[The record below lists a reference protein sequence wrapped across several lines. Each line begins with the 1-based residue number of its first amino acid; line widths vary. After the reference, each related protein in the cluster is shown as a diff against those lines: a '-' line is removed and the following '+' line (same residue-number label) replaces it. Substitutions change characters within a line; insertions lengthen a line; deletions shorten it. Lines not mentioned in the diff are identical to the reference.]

1 MEINPGT
8 PDDQPD
14 WLSGGQSPSEYD
26 DMSART
32 DAYVAPDVVP
42 VNEAE
47 EIAGSWS
54 GDTSMSYEDAFGE
67 FASIFRHGIPNPK
80 LEERRTL
87 LAEHPELRL
96 RINLEPLRCIIDF
109 AAFKCVHGSSVAR
122 DEAIRGS
129 DIDCGLVVLHEPT
142 VVESEIAFVNELR
155 AQGFDAYHPTEVA
168 TAKAAYEDG
177 VARGVVSTD
186 WQEYQRLSREYM
198 GRDLSRIDFITEDV
212 LQAADPFIRP
222 GKTYAYGYSIT

>member
-1 MEINPGT
+1 METPST

-14 WLSGGQSPSEYD
+14 WLSDGQSPSEYD
-26 DMSART
+26 SIPT
-32 DAYVAPDVVP
+32 QDAYTAPDIVP
-42 VNEAE
+42 VDEAE
-47 EIAGSWS
+47 HGADGWG
-54 GDTSMSYEDAFGE
+54 GDTSTRYENAFGE

-80 LEERRTL
+80 LEERRAL

-96 RINLEPLRCIIDF
+96 RVNLEPLRCIIDF
-109 AAFKCVHGSSVAR
+109 AAFKCVGGSSVAR
-122 DEAIRGS
+122 DEAIQGS

-142 VVESEIAFVNELR
+142 AVESEIAFVSELR

-168 TAKAAYEDG
+168 TAKAAYEEG

-186 WQEYQRLSREYM
+186 WGEYQRLNHEYTR
-198 GRDLSRIDFITEDV
+198 RDLSRIDFIAEDV
-212 LQAADPFIRP
+212 LRDASPFVPP